1 MKKIKWFGIG
11 TTSALSV
18 GVVATAAVIQATS
31 AGVVSFNPGTMSA
44 IEDVVANQDQAEV
57 FSIGEVSVPGITEGS
72 KKTGAKGVK
81 GGKVEGDTG
90 SLPQDDSVISAE
102 DDLTGSTDDV
112 ISPESGASP
121 ATVVSSSSPVEEES
135 VVSVVTPI
143 SEVTATTPVSSSTPS
158 TPGSGGSPSTPV
170 SND

>member
-57 FSIGEVSVPGITEGS
+57 FSMGEISVPGITNGS
-72 KKTGAKGVK
+72 KKTGGKGDNGDK
-81 GGKVEGDTG
+81 G
-90 SLPQDDSVISAE
+90 SSPQDDSVISAE

-112 ISPESGASP
+112 VSPVSGTSP
-121 ATVVSSSSPVEEES
+121 STVVSSTTPVEEES

-143 SEVTATTPVSSSTPS
+143 SEVTPSTPVSSSTPS
-158 TPGSGGSPSTPV
+158 TPVSGGSPSTPV

>member
-57 FSIGEVSVPGITEGS
+57 FSIGGISIPGFTENG
-72 KKTGAKGVK
+72 KKTGGKGNK
-81 GGKVEGDTG
+81 G
-90 SLPQDDSVISAE
+90 SSPQDDSVISAE

-112 ISPESGASP
+112 VSPVSSASP
-121 ATVVSSSSPVEEES
+121 STVVSSTTPVEDEP
-135 VVSVVTPI
+135 VVTPV
-143 SEVTATTPVSSSTPS
+143 SEVTPSTPVSSGTPS
-158 TPGSGGSPSTPV
+158 TPVTGGTPSTPV

>member
-57 FSIGEVSVPGITEGS
+57 FSIGEISIPGLTDNG
-72 KKTGAKGVK
+72 KKTGGKGNK
-81 GGKVEGDTG
+81 G
-90 SLPQDDSVISAE
+90 SSPQDDSVISAE

-112 ISPESGASP
+112 VSPVSSASP
-121 ATVVSSSSPVEEES
+121 STVVSSTTPVEEES
-135 VVSVVTPI
+135 VVSVVTPV
-143 SEVTATTPVSSSTPS
+143 SEVTPSTPVSSSTPA
-158 TPGSGGSPSTPV
+158 TPVSGGTPSTPV